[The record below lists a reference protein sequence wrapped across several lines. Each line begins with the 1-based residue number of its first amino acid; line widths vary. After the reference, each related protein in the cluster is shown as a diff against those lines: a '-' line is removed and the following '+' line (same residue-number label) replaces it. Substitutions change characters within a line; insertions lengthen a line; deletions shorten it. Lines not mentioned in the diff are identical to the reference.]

1 MQVVRRVLEDLAD
14 ALCIPLDAQVHP
26 QPSIGPTRVLEEV
39 RARHGRSGAEVREH
53 LIDPIVPGL
62 VPQEAL
68 VGERDGTEDGLSDS
82 GRSLHLTHISAKR
95 SSVLKTH
102 AGPEAG
108 ACYPWRTMPD
118 YKEVLHERLYVRVP
132 GTDKLRKT
140 AAARLKHLLANGWRE
155 TDRQQTPDHVMVRFE
170 RTGHAPMKARL
181 PKFVPEV
188 RMERRPR
195 RDGQGG
201 GPRGRR

>member
-1 MQVVRRVLEDLAD
+1 
-14 ALCIPLDAQVHP
+14 
-26 QPSIGPTRVLEEV
+26 
-39 RARHGRSGAEVREH
+39 
-53 LIDPIVPGL
+53 
-62 VPQEAL
+62 
-68 VGERDGTEDGLSDS
+68 
-82 GRSLHLTHISAKR
+82 
-95 SSVLKTH
+95 
-102 AGPEAG
+102 
-108 ACYPWRTMPD
+108 MPD

-155 TDRQQTPDHVMVRFE
+155 TDRSQTPDHVMVRFE

-195 RDGQGG
+195 RDG
-201 GPRGRR
+201 